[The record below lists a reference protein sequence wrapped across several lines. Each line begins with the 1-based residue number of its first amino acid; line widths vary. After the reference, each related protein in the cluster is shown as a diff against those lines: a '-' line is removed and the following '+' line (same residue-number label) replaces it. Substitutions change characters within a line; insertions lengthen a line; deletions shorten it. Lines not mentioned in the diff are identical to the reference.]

1 MKKILKLVISIV
13 ILIVLTGIAFWT
25 NVFNDFQEVS
35 YMLNIDYTD
44 IIKVLIMIAF
54 VVSIK
59 WVIQIILENLKPK
72 TNRGNTA
79 KTLINSALQYI
90 AVIIMLCWGFVL
102 IGVNVGTVLAS
113 VGIVALIIGFGA
125 ESLIE
130 DVITG
135 IFMLFE
141 NQYNVGDIIEVDNF
155 RGKVTTIGIRTTV
168 IEDTGGNK
176 KIVNNAAMKNILNRS
191 KISSKAVSDI
201 GISYD
206 DDLEKLERVLPEILK
221 KIGEESSIMEMPQYL
236 GVQELQS
243 SALVLRFVAE
253 VDEINIFAA
262 QRELNRKLYLEFKKL
277 GYVIPYD
284 QLDVHTV

>member
-1 MKKILKLVISIV
+1 
-13 ILIVLTGIAFWT
+13 
-25 NVFNDFQEVS
+25 
-35 YMLNIDYTD
+35 
-44 IIKVLIMIAF
+44 
-54 VVSIK
+54 
-59 WVIQIILENLKPK
+59 
-72 TNRGNTA
+72 
-79 KTLINSALQYI
+79 
-90 AVIIMLCWGFVL
+90 
-102 IGVNVGTVLAS
+102 
-113 VGIVALIIGFGA
+113 
-125 ESLIE
+125 
-130 DVITG
+130 
-135 IFMLFE
+135 MLFE

-221 KIGEESSIMEMPQYL
+221 KIGEESSI
-236 GVQELQS
+236 QELQS